1 MTWDTLVDPFYGNQ
15 IILHPQVWNITSKPW
30 TTKKVHLKFLKFNW
44 WRRTN
49 FKYIIVPGDVE
60 IPSHLCSNVFVN
72 ATESIRLEN
81 QLRGWFQLDNKT
93 LRNIT
98 KYEQATIKRALES
111 SGYPASPNN
120 YDVAQNKFGEYDFFG
135 GPKAAVGVDLKKTKS
150 LRRRL
155 SNSGGSYGGAAS
167 RISGRD
173 NGRGKPSNNHGSV
186 YHMLIPDQVDDHE
199 NNSFRYP
206 KPSVHW
212 NTAYS

>member
-1 MTWDTLVDPFYGNQ
+1 MNLN
-15 IILHPQVWNITSKPW
+15 
-30 TTKKVHLKFLKFNW
+30 FL
-44 WRRTN
+44 
-49 FKYIIVPGDVE
+49 GDVE
-60 IPSHLCSNVFVN
+60 IPPHLCTNVFVN

-155 SNSGGSYGGAAS
+155 SNSAGSYGGAAS
-167 RISGRD
+167 RISGKD
-173 NGRGKPSNNHGSV
+173 NGRGKQGINHGSV
-186 YHMLIPDQVDDHE
+186 YHMLIPDQVDDPE
-199 NNSFRYP
+199 NNSLRY
-206 KPSVHW
+206 V
-212 NTAYS
+212 